1 MTTYKHFCKTLFFI
15 GISLSFSLYADQ
27 QLEVLEVKT
36 SQSYEIS
43 KNLPGELLPFQQS
56 KIAFEITGRISSI
69 YVDIGD
75 RVKKDEVLA
84 KLDDSEVNA
93 NLEQAVAR
101 LDLANQVLNRF
112 EDLRKKGF
120 ISIQDFDKAKS
131 EYLVAKSQ
139 VKFFEVKKSQTILR
153 APYDGFIQNRFV
165 DEGTV
170 INGSNPILEIL
181 DANKVEAH
189 VSIPENLVNNLEVS
203 NDYVFEIGQE
213 KAKGKFKR
221 LAPMSASGSN
231 SRLAIFEFSD
241 FFIPGSV
248 IDLII
253 KIKKSEQ
260 GIWLPINS
268 LSQSEQGLWSVYTV
282 SDDGSNRV
290 EKDLVRILHFE
301 NNYAYVSGTLKDG
314 DLVILGGYIAYF
326 MYLYGI
332 HPAWGC
338 LLYTS
343 PSPRDV
349 EEYRMPSSA

>member
-15 GISLSFSLYADQ
+15 GISSSFSLYSDQ

-75 RVKKDEVLA
+75 RVKKDDVLA

-189 VSIPENLVNNLEVS
+189 VSIPENLVNNLEIS
-203 NDYVFEIGQE
+203 NDYTFEIGQE
-213 KAKGKFKR
+213 KVIGKFKR

-253 KIKKSEQ
+253 KIRKSEQ
-260 GIWLPINS
+260 GVWLPINS

-314 DLVILGGYIAYF
+314 DLVILGGLSKIIEGQT
-326 MYLYGI
+326 L
-332 HPAWGC
+332 
-338 LLYTS
+338 
-343 PSPRDV
+343 
-349 EEYRMPSSA
+349 

>member
-1 MTTYKHFCKTLFFI
+1 MTIYKRFCKTLFLV

-69 YVDIGD
+69 FVDIGD

-203 NDYVFEIGQE
+203 NDYFFEIGQE

-314 DLVILGGYIAYF
+314 DLVILGGLSKIIEGQT
-326 MYLYGI
+326 L
-332 HPAWGC
+332 
-338 LLYTS
+338 
-343 PSPRDV
+343 
-349 EEYRMPSSA
+349 

>member
-1 MTTYKHFCKTLFFI
+1 MTIYKHFCKTLFLV
-15 GISLSFSLYADQ
+15 GISMSFSLYADQ

-75 RVKKDEVLA
+75 RVKKDEMLA

-203 NDYVFEIGQE
+203 NDYTFEIGQE
-213 KAKGKFKR
+213 KAIGKFKR

-231 SRLAIFEFSD
+231 SRLAIFEFTD

-253 KIKKSEQ
+253 KIRKSEQ
-260 GIWLPINS
+260 GVWLPINS

-301 NNYAYVSGTLKDG
+301 NNYAYVSGTLKNG
-314 DLVILGGYIAYF
+314 DLVILGGLSKIIEGQT
-326 MYLYGI
+326 L
-332 HPAWGC
+332 
-338 LLYTS
+338 
-343 PSPRDV
+343 
-349 EEYRMPSSA
+349 

>member
-1 MTTYKHFCKTLFFI
+1 MTIYKHFCKTLLFF
-15 GISLSFSLYADQ
+15 GISLFFSLYADQ

-75 RVKKDEVLA
+75 RVKKDDVLA

-189 VSIPENLVNNLEVS
+189 VSIPENLITNFEVS
-203 NDYVFEIGQE
+203 NDYAFEIGHE
-213 KAKGKFKR
+213 KVFGKFKR

-231 SRLAIFEFSD
+231 SRLAIFEFND

-248 IDLII
+248 IDLTI
-253 KIKKSEQ
+253 KINKNEE

-268 LSQSEQGLWSVYTV
+268 LSQSEQGLWSVFTV
-282 SDDGSNRV
+282 SNDGLNKV
-290 EKDLVRILHFE
+290 ERDLVQIIHFE

-314 DLVILGGYIAYF
+314 DLVLLGGLSKIIEGQA
-326 MYLYGI
+326 L
-332 HPAWGC
+332 
-338 LLYTS
+338 
-343 PSPRDV
+343 
-349 EEYRMPSSA
+349 

>member
-203 NDYVFEIGQE
+203 NDYTFEIGQE
-213 KAKGKFKR
+213 KAIGKFKR

-314 DLVILGGYIAYF
+314 DLVILGGLSKIIEGQT
-326 MYLYGI
+326 L
-332 HPAWGC
+332 
-338 LLYTS
+338 
-343 PSPRDV
+343 
-349 EEYRMPSSA
+349 

>member
-1 MTTYKHFCKTLFFI
+1 MTIYKHFCKTLFLI

-69 YVDIGD
+69 FVDIGD

-203 NDYVFEIGQE
+203 NDYFFEIGQE

-260 GIWLPINS
+260 GVWLPINS

-314 DLVILGGYIAYF
+314 DLVILGGLSKIIEGQT
-326 MYLYGI
+326 L
-332 HPAWGC
+332 
-338 LLYTS
+338 
-343 PSPRDV
+343 
-349 EEYRMPSSA
+349 

>member
-1 MTTYKHFCKTLFFI
+1 M
-15 GISLSFSLYADQ
+15 
-27 QLEVLEVKT
+27 LEVKT

-314 DLVILGGYIAYF
+314 DLVILGGLSKIIEGQT
-326 MYLYGI
+326 L
-332 HPAWGC
+332 
-338 LLYTS
+338 
-343 PSPRDV
+343 
-349 EEYRMPSSA
+349 

>member
-1 MTTYKHFCKTLFFI
+1 MTIYKHFCKTLFLF

-75 RVKKDEVLA
+75 RVKKDEMLA

-203 NDYVFEIGQE
+203 NDYTFEIGQE
-213 KAKGKFKR
+213 KVIGKFKR

-231 SRLAIFEFSD
+231 SRLAIFEFTD

-253 KIKKSEQ
+253 MIRKSEQ
-260 GIWLPINS
+260 GVWLPINS

-301 NNYAYVSGTLKDG
+301 NNYAYVSGTLKNG
-314 DLVILGGYIAYF
+314 DLVILGGLSKIIEGQT
-326 MYLYGI
+326 L
-332 HPAWGC
+332 
-338 LLYTS
+338 
-343 PSPRDV
+343 
-349 EEYRMPSSA
+349 

>member
-15 GISLSFSLYADQ
+15 GISLSFSLYSDQ

-75 RVKKDEVLA
+75 RVKKDDVLA

-203 NDYVFEIGQE
+203 NDYTFEIGQE
-213 KAKGKFKR
+213 KAIGKFKR

-282 SDDGSNRV
+282 SGDGSNRV

-314 DLVILGGYIAYF
+314 DLVILGGLSKIIEGQT
-326 MYLYGI
+326 L
-332 HPAWGC
+332 
-338 LLYTS
+338 
-343 PSPRDV
+343 
-349 EEYRMPSSA
+349 

>member
-1 MTTYKHFCKTLFFI
+1 MTTYKHFCKALFFI
-15 GISLSFSLYADQ
+15 GISLSFSLYSDQ
-27 QLEVLEVKT
+27 RLEVLEVKT
-36 SQSYEIS
+36 SQSYDIS
-43 KNLPGELLPFQQS
+43 TNLPGELLPFQQS

-75 RVKKDEVLA
+75 RVKKDDVLA

-203 NDYVFEIGQE
+203 NDYFFEIGQE

-314 DLVILGGYIAYF
+314 DLVILGGLSKIIEGQT
-326 MYLYGI
+326 L
-332 HPAWGC
+332 
-338 LLYTS
+338 
-343 PSPRDV
+343 
-349 EEYRMPSSA
+349 

>member
-1 MTTYKHFCKTLFFI
+1 MTIYKHFCKTLFLV
-15 GISLSFSLYADQ
+15 GISLSFSLYVDQ

-69 YVDIGD
+69 FVDIGD

-213 KAKGKFKR
+213 KAIGKFKR

-248 IDLII
+248 IDLVI
-253 KIKKSEQ
+253 KVQKNEQ
-260 GIWLPINS
+260 GVWLPINS

-301 NNYAYVSGTLKDG
+301 NNYAYVSGTLKNG
-314 DLVILGGYIAYF
+314 DLVILGGLSKIIEGQT
-326 MYLYGI
+326 L
-332 HPAWGC
+332 
-338 LLYTS
+338 
-343 PSPRDV
+343 
-349 EEYRMPSSA
+349 

>member
-1 MTTYKHFCKTLFFI
+1 MTIYKHFCKTLFLV

-75 RVKKDEVLA
+75 RVKKDEMLA

-203 NDYVFEIGQE
+203 NDYFFEIGQE

-314 DLVILGGYIAYF
+314 DLVILGGLSKIIEGQT
-326 MYLYGI
+326 L
-332 HPAWGC
+332 
-338 LLYTS
+338 
-343 PSPRDV
+343 
-349 EEYRMPSSA
+349 

>member
-1 MTTYKHFCKTLFFI
+1 MTTYKHFCKALFFI
-15 GISLSFSLYADQ
+15 GISLSFSLYSDQ
-27 QLEVLEVKT
+27 RLEVLEVKT

-203 NDYVFEIGQE
+203 NDYFFEIGQE

-314 DLVILGGYIAYF
+314 DLVILGGLSKIIEGQT
-326 MYLYGI
+326 L
-332 HPAWGC
+332 
-338 LLYTS
+338 
-343 PSPRDV
+343 
-349 EEYRMPSSA
+349 

>member
-1 MTTYKHFCKTLFFI
+1 MTIYKHFCKTLFLV

-75 RVKKDEVLA
+75 RVKKDEMLA

-253 KIKKSEQ
+253 KIRKSEQ
-260 GIWLPINS
+260 GVWLPINS

-301 NNYAYVSGTLKDG
+301 NNYAYVSGTLKNG
-314 DLVILGGYIAYF
+314 DLVILGGLSKIIEGQT
-326 MYLYGI
+326 L
-332 HPAWGC
+332 
-338 LLYTS
+338 
-343 PSPRDV
+343 
-349 EEYRMPSSA
+349 

>member
-1 MTTYKHFCKTLFFI
+1 MTIYKHFCKTLFLV
-15 GISLSFSLYADQ
+15 GISMSFSLYADQ

-43 KNLPGELLPFQQS
+43 KNLPGELLPLQQS

-75 RVKKDEVLA
+75 RVKKDDVLA

-203 NDYVFEIGQE
+203 NDYTFEIGQE
-213 KAKGKFKR
+213 KAIGKFKR

-231 SRLAIFEFSD
+231 SRLAIFEFTD

-282 SDDGSNRV
+282 SDDGSNKV

-314 DLVILGGYIAYF
+314 DLVVLGGLSKIIEGQT
-326 MYLYGI
+326 L
-332 HPAWGC
+332 
-338 LLYTS
+338 
-343 PSPRDV
+343 
-349 EEYRMPSSA
+349 

>member
-15 GISLSFSLYADQ
+15 GISLSFSLYSDQ

-75 RVKKDEVLA
+75 RVKKDDVLA

-112 EDLRKKGF
+112 EDLREKGF
-120 ISIQDFDKAKS
+120 ISIQDFDKARS

-139 VKFFEVKKSQTILR
+139 VKFFQVKKSQTILR

-189 VSIPENLVNNLEVS
+189 VSIPEDLVNNLEVS
-203 NDYVFEIGQE
+203 NDYTFEIGQE
-213 KAKGKFKR
+213 KAIGKFKR

-253 KIKKSEQ
+253 KVQKSEK

-282 SDDGSNRV
+282 SSDGSNRV
-290 EKDLVRILHFE
+290 EKDLVRVLHFE

-314 DLVILGGYIAYF
+314 DLVILGGLSKIIEGQT
-326 MYLYGI
+326 L
-332 HPAWGC
+332 
-338 LLYTS
+338 
-343 PSPRDV
+343 
-349 EEYRMPSSA
+349 

>member
-1 MTTYKHFCKTLFFI
+1 MTIYKHFCKTLFLV

-69 YVDIGD
+69 FVDIGD

-203 NDYVFEIGQE
+203 NDYTFEIGQE
-213 KAKGKFKR
+213 KAVGKFKR

-253 KIKKSEQ
+253 KIRKSEQ
-260 GIWLPINS
+260 GVWLPINS

-301 NNYAYVSGTLKDG
+301 NNYAYVSGTLKNG
-314 DLVILGGYIAYF
+314 DLVILGGLSKIIEGQT
-326 MYLYGI
+326 L
-332 HPAWGC
+332 
-338 LLYTS
+338 
-343 PSPRDV
+343 
-349 EEYRMPSSA
+349 

>member
-1 MTTYKHFCKTLFFI
+1 MTIYKHFCKTLFLV
-15 GISLSFSLYADQ
+15 GISMSFSLYADQ

-165 DEGTV
+165 DGGTV

-203 NDYVFEIGQE
+203 NDYTFEIGQE
-213 KAKGKFKR
+213 KAIGKFKR

-231 SRLAIFEFSD
+231 SRLAIFEFTD

-253 KIKKSEQ
+253 KIRKSEQ
-260 GIWLPINS
+260 GVWLPINS

-301 NNYAYVSGTLKDG
+301 NNYAYVSGTLKNG
-314 DLVILGGYIAYF
+314 DLVILGGLSKIIEGQT
-326 MYLYGI
+326 L
-332 HPAWGC
+332 
-338 LLYTS
+338 
-343 PSPRDV
+343 
-349 EEYRMPSSA
+349 

>member
-15 GISLSFSLYADQ
+15 GISLSFSLYSDQ

-75 RVKKDEVLA
+75 RVKKDDALA

-170 INGSNPILEIL
+170 INSSNPILEVL

-203 NDYVFEIGQE
+203 NDYTFEIGQE
-213 KAKGKFKR
+213 KAIGKFKR

-282 SDDGSNRV
+282 SDDWSNRV

-314 DLVILGGYIAYF
+314 DLVILGGLSKIIEGQT
-326 MYLYGI
+326 L
-332 HPAWGC
+332 
-338 LLYTS
+338 
-343 PSPRDV
+343 
-349 EEYRMPSSA
+349 

>member
-1 MTTYKHFCKTLFFI
+1 MTIYKHFCKTLFLI

-203 NDYVFEIGQE
+203 NDYTFEIGQE
-213 KAKGKFKR
+213 KAIGKFKR

-231 SRLAIFEFSD
+231 SRLAIFEFSN

-253 KIKKSEQ
+253 KIKKSEH

-290 EKDLVRILHFE
+290 EKDLVRIP
-301 NNYAYVSGTLKDG
+301 VSYTHLTLPTK
-314 DLVILGGYIAYF
+314 A
-326 MYLYGI
+326 
-332 HPAWGC
+332 
-338 LLYTS
+338 
-343 PSPRDV
+343 
-349 EEYRMPSSA
+349 

>member
-1 MTTYKHFCKTLFFI
+1 MTIYKHFCKTLFLV

-69 YVDIGD
+69 FVDIGD

-120 ISIQDFDKAKS
+120 ISIQEFDKAKS

-189 VSIPENLVNNLEVS
+189 VSIPENLITNFEVS
-203 NDYVFEIGQE
+203 NDYAFDIGQE
-213 KAKGKFKR
+213 KVFGK
-221 LAPMSASGSN
+221 
-231 SRLAIFEFSD
+231 SRD
-241 FFIPGSV
+241 
-248 IDLII
+248 
-253 KIKKSEQ
+253 
-260 GIWLPINS
+260 
-268 LSQSEQGLWSVYTV
+268 
-282 SDDGSNRV
+282 
-290 EKDLVRILHFE
+290 
-301 NNYAYVSGTLKDG
+301 
-314 DLVILGGYIAYF
+314 
-326 MYLYGI
+326 
-332 HPAWGC
+332 
-338 LLYTS
+338 
-343 PSPRDV
+343 
-349 EEYRMPSSA
+349 

>member
-1 MTTYKHFCKTLFFI
+1 MTIYKHFCKTLFLV

-75 RVKKDEVLA
+75 RVKKDEMLA

-213 KAKGKFKR
+213 KAIGKFKR

-248 IDLII
+248 IDLIM
-253 KIKKSEQ
+253 KIRKSEQ
-260 GIWLPINS
+260 GVWLPINS

-301 NNYAYVSGTLKDG
+301 NNYAYVSGTLKNG
-314 DLVILGGYIAYF
+314 DLVILGGLSKIIEGQT
-326 MYLYGI
+326 L
-332 HPAWGC
+332 
-338 LLYTS
+338 
-343 PSPRDV
+343 
-349 EEYRMPSSA
+349 

>member
-1 MTTYKHFCKTLFFI
+1 MTIYKHFCKTLFLV
-15 GISLSFSLYADQ
+15 GISMSFSLYADQ

-189 VSIPENLVNNLEVS
+189 VSIPENLVNNLEVL
-203 NDYVFEIGQE
+203 NDYTFEIGQE
-213 KAKGKFKR
+213 KAIGKFKR

-314 DLVILGGYIAYF
+314 DLVILGGLSKIIEGQT
-326 MYLYGI
+326 L
-332 HPAWGC
+332 
-338 LLYTS
+338 
-343 PSPRDV
+343 
-349 EEYRMPSSA
+349 

>member
-1 MTTYKHFCKTLFFI
+1 MTIYKHFCKTLFLI

-203 NDYVFEIGQE
+203 NDYTFEIGQE
-213 KAKGKFKR
+213 KAIGKFKR

-253 KIKKSEQ
+253 KIRKSEQ
-260 GIWLPINS
+260 GVWLPINS

-301 NNYAYVSGTLKDG
+301 NNYAYVSGTLKNG
-314 DLVILGGYIAYF
+314 DLVILGGLSKIIEGQT
-326 MYLYGI
+326 L
-332 HPAWGC
+332 
-338 LLYTS
+338 
-343 PSPRDV
+343 
-349 EEYRMPSSA
+349 

>member
-1 MTTYKHFCKTLFFI
+1 MTIYKHFCKTLFFF

-56 KIAFEITGRISSI
+56 KIAFEITGRILSI

-75 RVKKDEVLA
+75 RVKKDDVLA

-93 NLEQAVAR
+93 NLEQAIAR

-314 DLVILGGYIAYF
+314 DLVILGGLSKIIEGQT
-326 MYLYGI
+326 L
-332 HPAWGC
+332 
-338 LLYTS
+338 
-343 PSPRDV
+343 
-349 EEYRMPSSA
+349 